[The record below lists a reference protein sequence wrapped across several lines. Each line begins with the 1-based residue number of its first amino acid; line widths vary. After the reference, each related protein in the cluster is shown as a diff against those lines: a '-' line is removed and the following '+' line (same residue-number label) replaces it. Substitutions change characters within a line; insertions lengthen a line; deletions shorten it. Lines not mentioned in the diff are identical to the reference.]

1 VVGYRPCRSFSICRP
16 LSCRRIEMVL
26 KSLVTPLLSMPRW
39 ARIVLLCGLVP
50 RVALA
55 LATKPILWPDSLTYL
70 ASASFMADENNYWL
84 HEIYRTP
91 IYPLFLSIFFHLF
104 GHTPSA
110 GLWVIHSQQALG
122 VASGFL
128 LFLILRRCFS
138 ERVAL
143 VGSCLFLLSPLQLYY
158 ETVILT
164 EALFIF
170 QLFVFILLG
179 LTILEQVSKG
189 MVSLRWFSLL
199 GVIGG
204 VLSLSRPI
212 GQLLLIAFLAFYV
225 ARFTGRW
232 RTARASALSLLV
244 FFATIFPWM
253 SVNHHHYGFWGI
265 SRDFGI
271 NIFHRVLDVD
281 KTPLPAT
288 STDTFIRETYENA
301 PRHLGPPYFTV
312 YHGLIRHLK
321 HQRVPK
327 REVRLQVDKRM
338 SAFALEVLAAH
349 PYDFI
354 PNTFKNFF
362 NLFVNPLRSIHFC
375 QEDGGAPVLCTLQK
389 GLVTRTFPITAARS
403 SRAAQWGIF
412 RYFTLFSTLDP
423 LIAATLLLGVY
434 LVFSRGISN
443 QQLLITFVVL
453 YFTGI
458 AALFNCPDDRFRL
471 PVDGLIFGIVAFAGG
486 CLARWVRNCWRS
498 RRVVTSPGGF

>member
-1 VVGYRPCRSFSICRP
+1 
-16 LSCRRIEMVL
+16 MVL
-26 KSLVTPLLSMPRW
+26 KSLTTRLISLPHW
-39 ARIVLLCGLVP
+39 ARVVLLCGFIP
-50 RVALA
+50 RIILS
-55 LATKPILWPDSLTYL
+55 LATAPILWPDSLTYL
-70 ASASFMADENNYWL
+70 ASASFMVDENNYWI

-91 IYPLFLSIFFHLF
+91 IYPLFLSAFFHIF
-104 GHTPSA
+104 GHTQSA
-110 GLWVIHSQQALG
+110 GWGVVYTQQLLG
-122 VASGFL
+122 IASGLL

-138 ERVAL
+138 ERTAL

-170 QLFVFILLG
+170 QLFGFILLG
-179 LTILEQVSKG
+179 FVILEQISKG
-189 MVSLRWFSLL
+189 IVNFTWFGAL
-199 GVIGG
+199 GLVGG
-204 VLSLSRPI
+204 VLTLSRPI
-212 GQLLLIAFLAFYV
+212 GQLLLIAFLAFYI
-225 ARFTGRW
+225 ARFPRRW
-232 RTARASALSLLV
+232 HSVRASALSLVV

-253 SVNHHHYGFWGI
+253 AVNHHYYGFWGI

-281 KTPLPAT
+281 KTPLPPS

-321 HQRVPK
+321 QQRVPK

-349 PYDFI
+349 PDEFI

-375 QEDGGAPVLCTLQK
+375 REDGSAPFLCTLQK
-389 GLVTRTFPITAARS
+389 GLSTRTFPVATEGGGQMVRWLVYGYFS
-403 SRAAQWGIF
+403 LFAQ
-412 RYFTLFSTLDP
+412 LDP
-423 LIAATLLLGVY
+423 LISAILILGVFQ
-434 LVFSRGISN
+434 LFSRGISN
-443 QQLLITFVVL
+443 ERFLIVFVIL
-453 YFTGI
+453 YFTGL

-471 PVDGLIFGIVAFAGG
+471 PVDGLIFGLVAFGAG
-486 CLARWVRNCWRS
+486 CLLKPLRNCCRFLPMIRS
-498 RRVVTSPGGF
+498 GRLIQGDLYEK